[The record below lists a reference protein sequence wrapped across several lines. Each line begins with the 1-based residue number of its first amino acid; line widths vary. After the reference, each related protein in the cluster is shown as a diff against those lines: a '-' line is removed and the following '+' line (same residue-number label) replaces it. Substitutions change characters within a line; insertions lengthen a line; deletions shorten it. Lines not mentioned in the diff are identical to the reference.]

1 METRDDFRGPG
12 AGQGSGMGQGMKEE
26 ARGVAARARETSGR
40 LANRAWSQAD
50 QAVRGRKDTA
60 AQRLDS
66 ISGAL
71 RDGAHRLSGAEDESL
86 GRYATRAADGV
97 ERAARYLREHDP
109 EDLVREVEGFAR
121 RRPELFVGSAFV
133 TGILVAR
140 FLKAS
145 AERRLPDPTAG
156 SEEHLYG
163 MGGGRDLA
171 GTSVAGTGVGPGGRG
186 LQGSGLGTQSGPG
199 TPRDASPD
207 DFEDSATN
215 PRGPRIGG

>member
-12 AGQGSGMGQGMKEE
+12 QGSETGQGMKEG

-71 RDGAHRLSGAEDESL
+71 RDGAQRLSGSEDESL

-133 TGILVAR
+133 TGVLLAR

-145 AERRLPDPTAG
+145 AERRQPEPYAG
-156 SEEHLYG
+156 GEEHLYG
-163 MGGGRDLA
+163 RGGGSDLA
-171 GTSVAGTGVGPGGRG
+171 GSSVAGTGVGPGGMG
-186 LQGSGLGTQSGPG
+186 VQGGGYGAQPGYAG

-207 DFEDSATN
+207 DFDDGATN
-215 PRGPRIGG
+215 PGRTRIGG